1 MQQSNRI
8 SRRKQRTL
16 TPAQQA
22 ATDARRQQLRDVA
35 KMIAALSDEER
46 LALAARLSVVT
57 CEGRALSVFNACM
70 VASGCLDVTI
80 IGGFQ
85 QWRRQGRQVR
95 KGEHSTMSIWVPKTA
110 REQENGTAPDERRF
124 VLVAMFDISQT
135 EEL

>member
-8 SRRKQRTL
+8 PRRKQRTL

-22 ATDARRQQLRDVA
+22 ATEARRQQLRDVA
-35 KMIAALSDEER
+35 KMIAALSEEER

-57 CEGRALSVFNACM
+57 CEGRSLSTYNACM
-70 VASGCLDVTI
+70 VASGCPDATI

-95 KGEHSTMSIWVPKTA
+95 QGEHSTMSIWAPKAA
-110 REQENGTAPDERRF
+110 REHEDGTAPDERRF
-124 VLVAMFDISQT
+124 VLVAMFDIRQT